1 MSFLRSSG
9 PSLALQGRPRAGES
23 AELAEALRRVVGG
36 EVRFD
41 SYTRHLFSRDASM
54 YTIEPVGVVF
64 PRDSADVAAV
74 VTTAAEFGVPV
85 LPRGAGTS
93 LAGQTVGHAIVMDL
107 SRHMNRIIEI
117 DAERRVAQ
125 VQPGVVQEQLNLA
138 GARHG
143 LVFGPDTSTRN
154 RATLGG
160 MIGNNS
166 AGSQSVRY
174 GMTIDHVL
182 TLDVVLSDASQATFG
197 PLTAGEL
204 LSLPTAP
211 TLYETICRD
220 LPRLV
225 ERHREA
231 IATGFPQFWRQ
242 SGGYRLDRLARSAG
256 LDLAKFVVGSEGTLV
271 TVVEAT
277 VQLVPAPRHRVI
289 AVGHFMSVQA
299 AIEATEDALACQP
312 AAVELLDRTIIE
324 LSRQKIEYRSLG
336 SILHGDPQALL
347 FVTFFGDTLA
357 EATAGLDRLEEGW
370 RAHGHGYYTL
380 RAVEAT
386 EQAALLKVRE
396 AGLGLLMAASTGA
409 RRPLAFVEDTAVEPA
424 KLASYTDRFRQI
436 LDSHGL
442 TAGFYGHCSVGCLH
456 IRPFVDL
463 SAPGQP
469 ELMRAVAEEVRDLV
483 LEYGGVNSS
492 EHGDGLARSEFNRR
506 VFGDKLY
513 AAMQETKRLFDPE
526 NRMNPGKIVDAPAM
540 TDHLRDVAPPPGPAL
555 ATRLRFDAQGGM
567 RGAADRCMNIGL
579 CRKASTGVMC
589 PSYMAT
595 REEEHSTRGRANAL
609 LHALSMPDPRAALG
623 SDRLH
628 GILDL
633 CLECKACK
641 SECPL
646 GVDMAALKT
655 EALAAYHDEHGVPW
669 RSRMFGNIRTL
680 NRLGSA
686 AFPLSNLA
694 TGWRPARLM
703 AERWLGISAA
713 RPLPRFQRQD
723 LRSWFRRRAAQARPA
738 SQGELIFLADSFT
751 TFTEPSLGRAAIELL
766 ELAGW
771 QVRFESAGCCG
782 RASLSKGLVD
792 QAQRMAAAM
801 ADRLGEAAARG
812 VPIVGVEP
820 SCLLTL
826 RDEYSALL
834 PDDPRAQALAAATRL
849 PEELLLEA
857 IAAGRLVLPPENGVR
872 GRRIMFHGHCHQ
884 KALAGTAAT
893 VDLLRSIPGAD
904 VIEVD
909 AGCCGMA
916 GSFGFEAE
924 HYELSMSIGEL
935 RLFPAV
941 RAEAQETIIAATGV
955 SCRQQIEHGTG
966 RPARHPLEI
975 IRQVL
980 LAPSSIQPG

>member
-1 MSFLRSSG
+1 MWRSR
-9 PSLALQGRPRAGES
+9 PGRR
-23 AELAEALRRVVGG
+23 
-36 EVRFD
+36 
-41 SYTRHLFSRDASM
+41 SR
-54 YTIEPVGVVF
+54 
-64 PRDSADVAAV
+64 
-74 VTTAAEFGVPV
+74 
-85 LPRGAGTS
+85 
-93 LAGQTVGHAIVMDL
+93 
-107 SRHMNRIIEI
+107 
-117 DAERRVAQ
+117 
-125 VQPGVVQEQLNLA
+125 PG
-138 GARHG
+138 
-143 LVFGPDTSTRN
+143 S
-154 RATLGG
+154 
-160 MIGNNS
+160 
-166 AGSQSVRY
+166 
-174 GMTIDHVL
+174 
-182 TLDVVLSDASQATFG
+182 
-197 PLTAGEL
+197 
-204 LSLPTAP
+204 
-211 TLYETICRD
+211 
-220 LPRLV
+220 
-225 ERHREA
+225 
-231 IATGFPQFWRQ
+231 
-242 SGGYRLDRLARSAG
+242 
-256 LDLAKFVVGSEGTLV
+256 
-271 TVVEAT
+271 
-277 VQLVPAPRHRVI
+277 
-289 AVGHFMSVQA
+289 
-299 AIEATEDALACQP
+299 
-312 AAVELLDRTIIE
+312 
-324 LSRQKIEYRSLG
+324 
-336 SILHGDPQALL
+336 
-347 FVTFFGDTLA
+347 
-357 EATAGLDRLEEGW
+357 
-370 RAHGHGYYTL
+370 
-380 RAVEAT
+380 
-386 EQAALLKVRE
+386 
-396 AGLGLLMAASTGA
+396 AST
-409 RRPLAFVEDTAVEPA
+409 P
-424 KLASYTDRFRQI
+424 
-436 LDSHGL
+436 
-442 TAGFYGHCSVGCLH
+442 
-456 IRPFVDL
+456 
-463 SAPGQP
+463 
-469 ELMRAVAEEVRDLV
+469 
-483 LEYGGVNSS
+483 
-492 EHGDGLARSEFNRR
+492 
-506 VFGDKLY
+506 
-513 AAMQETKRLFDPE
+513 
-526 NRMNPGKIVDAPAM
+526 
-540 TDHLRDVAPPPGPAL
+540 
-555 ATRLRFDAQGGM
+555 GGM

-595 REEEHSTRGRANAL
+595 RDEEHSTRGRANAL

-655 EALAAYHDEHGVPW
+655 EALAAYHDQHGVPW
-669 RSRMFGNIRTL
+669 RSRMFGSIRTL

-694 TGWRPARLM
+694 AGWRPARLM

-723 LRSWFRRRAAQARPA
+723 LRSWFRRRPGPARPA

-751 TFTEPSLGRAAIELL
+751 TFTEPSVGRAAIELL

-771 QVRFESAGCCG
+771 QVRLESAGCCG

-792 QAQRMAAAM
+792 QARRMAAGM

-834 PDDPRAQALAAATRL
+834 PDDPRAQAVAAATRL
-849 PEELLLEA
+849 PEELLVEA
-857 IAAGRLVLPPENGVR
+857 IAEGRLVLPPENGVR
-872 GRRIMFHGHCHQ
+872 GRRILFHGHCHQ

-893 VDLLRSIPGAD
+893 MALLRSIPGAD

>member
-1 MSFLRSSG
+1 MSSLPVALPVAGSG
-9 PSLALQGRPRAGES
+9 EGT
-23 AELAEALRRVVGG
+23 ELAEALRRVVGG

-41 SYTRHLFSRDASM
+41 SYTRYLFSRDASM
-54 YTIEPVGVVF
+54 YAIEPIGVVF
-64 PRDSADVAAV
+64 PRDPADVAAV
-74 VTTAAEFGVPV
+74 VSTAGEFGVPV

-107 SRHMNRIIEI
+107 SRHMGQIIEI
-117 DAERRVAQ
+117 DAERRTAR

-138 GARHG
+138 AARHG
-143 LVFGPDTSTRN
+143 LAFGPDTSTRN

-182 TLDVVLSDASQATFG
+182 ALDVVLSDASRSTFG
-197 PLTAGEL
+197 PLTAGAL
-204 LSLPTAP
+204 ASRAAAP
-211 TLYETICRD
+211 TLDGTICRD

-231 IATGFPQFWRQ
+231 IATGFPRFWRQ
-242 SGGYRLDRLARSAG
+242 SGGYRLDRLARSG
-256 LDLAKFVVGSEGTLV
+256 DFDLAKFVVGSEGTLV

-277 VQLVPAPRHRVI
+277 VQLVSAPRHRVI
-289 AVGHFMSVQA
+289 AVGHFTSVQA
-299 AIEATEDALACQP
+299 AIEATQDALACQP

-324 LSRQKIEYRSLG
+324 LSRRKLEYRSLG
-336 SILHGDPQALL
+336 SILHGDPEALL
-347 FVTFFGDTLA
+347 FVTFFGDTGA
-357 EATAGLDRLEEGW
+357 EAAAGLDRLDGLW
-370 RAHGHGYYTL
+370 RAHGHGYHTL
-380 RAVEAT
+380 RAVGAS

-409 RRPLAFVEDTAVEPA
+409 RRPLAFIEDTAVEPA
-424 KLASYTDRFRQI
+424 KLASYAGRFRQI

-456 IRPFVDL
+456 IRPFIDL
-463 SAPGQP
+463 SQPGQA
-469 ELMRAVAEEVRDLV
+469 ELMRTVAEQVRELV

-506 VFGDKLY
+506 VFGDELY
-513 AAMQETKRLFDPE
+513 AAMQETKGLFDPA

-540 TDHLRDVAPPPGPAL
+540 TDHLRDAVQPARPAL
-555 ATRLRFDAQGGM
+555 ATRLRFDVPGGM

-579 CRKASTGVMC
+579 CRKAATGVMC

-595 REEEHSTRGRANAL
+595 RDEEHSTRGRANAL
-609 LHALSMPDPRAALG
+609 LYALSVPDPRAALG

-655 EALAAYHDEHGVPW
+655 ETLAVYHDQHGVPL
-669 RSRMFGNIRTL
+669 RSRMFGSIRTL

-686 AFPLSNLA
+686 AFPVSNLVG
-694 TGWRPARLM
+694 GWRPARLM
-703 AERWLGISAA
+703 AERWLGVSAA
-713 RPLPRFQRQD
+713 RPWPRFARQD
-723 LRSWFRRRAAQARPA
+723 LRGWFRRRPVRATPA
-738 SQGELIFLADSFT
+738 SQGDVVFLADSFT
-751 TFTEPSLGRAAIELL
+751 TFTEPSIGRAAIDLL

-771 QVRFESAGCCG
+771 RVRLESAGCCG

-792 QAQRMAAAM
+792 QARRMAAGM
-801 ADRLGEAAARG
+801 VDRLGEAAARG
-812 VPIVGVEP
+812 VPIVGAEP

-826 RDEYSALL
+826 RDEYPALL
-834 PDDPRAQALAAATRL
+834 ADDPRVQLVANATRL
-849 PEELLLEA
+849 PEELLVEA
-857 IAAGRLVLPPENGVR
+857 IGSGRLVLPRDNGVS
-872 GRRIMFHGHCHQ
+872 GRRIVFHGHCHQ

-893 VDLLRSIPGAD
+893 MALLRSIPGAD
-904 VIEVD
+904 VTEVD

-935 RLFPAV
+935 RLFPAI
-941 RAEAQETIIAATGV
+941 RAEAKDTIIAATGV
-955 SCRQQIEHGTG
+955 SCRQQIRHGTG
-966 RPARHPLEI
+966 RPVRHPLEI
-975 IRQVL
+975 IRRVL
-980 LAPSSIQPG
+980 AT